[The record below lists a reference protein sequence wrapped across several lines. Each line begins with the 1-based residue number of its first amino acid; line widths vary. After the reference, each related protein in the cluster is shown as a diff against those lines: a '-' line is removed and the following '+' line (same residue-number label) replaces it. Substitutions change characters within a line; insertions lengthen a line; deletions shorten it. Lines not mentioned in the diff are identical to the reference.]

1 MKAILSILVLFGI
14 LAALPEDHL
23 LSSSSKKMI
32 AVTASKYFNDYKANV
47 EKANKKYKDKPLVL
61 TGKLMYMNSSCPDN
75 PFIIIDGVE
84 CSMKNP
90 AAAKSLDIGDEVSLS
105 GKGAGSALNIPFLA
119 DCELTVKK

>member
-23 LSSSSKKMI
+23 LASKKNI
-32 AVTASKYFNDYKANV
+32 SVPASTYFEDYKVNI
-47 EKANKKYKDKPLVL
+47 EKANKKYKDKNVTL

-90 AAAKSLDIGDEVSLS
+90 AVSKSFDIGDEISLT
-105 GKGAGSALNIPFLA
+105 GKGAGSALNIPFVT

>member
-14 LAALPEDHL
+14 LAALPEDQLH
-23 LSSSSKKMI
+23 SSSKQKI
-32 AVTASKYFNDYKANV
+32 TVSASKYFNDYKDNA
-47 EKANKKYKDKPLVL
+47 EKANKKYKDKSVVL

-90 AAAKSLDIGDEVSLS
+90 AAAKSFDIGDEVSLS
-105 GKGAGSALNIPFLA
+105 GMGAGSVLNIPFLT